1 MDSPAGIFIYQYPP
15 VTVPLFAA
23 NFIVG
28 VEKGGFID
36 EGNNQIGVDPKLG
49 PITDNGGTTK
59 WLSNAMAEAP

>member
-1 MDSPAGIFIYQYPP
+1 M
-15 VTVPLFAA
+15 PLFAA